1 MKKRIGVLFGGK
13 SGEHEVSIQSALN
26 IFEAL
31 DRDKYIPVLIGV
43 DKEGN
48 FRLLEGASQI
58 VYKEDPK
65 RIAISPVAA
74 VVQPIKG
81 ENSTLCF
88 FYNENGSFAEEVD
101 FVFPIIHGSS
111 GEDGCLQGF
120 LKWLEVPFAGA
131 SILGSSVGM
140 DKDVTKRLLK
150 EANIDVCRFFTFSR
164 ADSEEGEYLKAAYEL
179 GFPLFVKPASSGSSL
194 GISKVRNR
202 EELGKAVERAF
213 MFDKKVMLEE
223 AVVGRE
229 LECAV
234 LGNEDVTAS
243 CLGEIIPK
251 HEFYSYDAKYVDPE
265 GAKLVAPAE
274 VPFEIE
280 EKIRQTAI
288 KAFKVLECEG
298 MARVDFFLSKEG
310 RILVNEINTLPGFT
324 RISMYPRLW
333 GLSGIAYSELLDR
346 LISLGFER
354 FEKEKKLKTTA
365 EFY

>member
-1 MKKRIGVLFGGK
+1 MKKKIGVLFGGK

-26 IFEAL
+26 IYEEL
-31 DRDKYIPVLIGV
+31 DKDKYIPVLIGV

-48 FRLLEGASQI
+48 FRLLKDSSQI
-58 VYKEDPK
+58 VYKDDPK
-65 RIAISPVAA
+65 RIAISPEAS

-88 FYNENGSFAEEVD
+88 FYNESGSFAEEVD
-101 FVFPIIHGSS
+101 FVFPIIHGNS

-131 SILGSSVGM
+131 SILGSSIGM

-150 EANIDVCRFFTFSR
+150 EANIEVCRFFTFTR
-164 ADSEEGEYLKAAYEL
+164 AESEKEKFVKASKEL
-179 GFPLFVKPASSGSSL
+179 GFPLFVKPASTGSSL
-194 GISKVRNR
+194 GITKVKNS

-213 MFDKKVMLEE
+213 KFDKKILLEE
-223 AVVGRE
+223 AVLGRE

-234 LGNEDVTAS
+234 LGNEEVVAS
-243 CLGEIIPK
+243 CLGEIIPQ

-265 GAKLVAPAE
+265 GAKLLAPAE

-280 EKIRQTAI
+280 EKIKQTAV
-288 KAFKVLECEG
+288 KAFKILECEG
-298 MARVDFFLSKEG
+298 MARVDFFLSTKG
-310 RILVNEINTLPGFT
+310 KILVNEINTLPGFT

-333 GLSGIAYSELLDR
+333 GLSGISYSNLLDR
-346 LISLGFER
+346 LIVLGLER
-354 FEKEKKLKTTA
+354 FERERNLQTTV
-365 EFY
+365 EF